1 MIISFLVG
9 YAIGYAIGCI
19 ITEICIRISSYW
31 NAKEEI
37 KRKASSE
44 INKPV
49 AVFEVFL
56 KKQGTKVDEE
66 ELEIKALDSNNN
78 EIAKIKVIAEN
89 GTNLRV
95 GQRFY

>member
-19 ITEICIRISSYW
+19 ITEICIKISSYW

-56 KKQGTKVDEE
+56 KKQGTIVDEE

-95 GQRFY
+95 GQRFC

>member
-37 KRKASSE
+37 KKKTD
-44 INKPV
+44 INEK
-49 AVFEVFL
+49 EKINDL
-56 KKQGTKVDEE
+56 IISKGKKTH
-66 ELEIKALDSNNN
+66 
-78 EIAKIKVIAEN
+78 IKV
-89 GTNLRV
+89 NLV
-95 GQRFY
+95 K

>member
-37 KRKASSE
+37 KQKAQSQISTP
-44 INKPV
+44 ISIL
-49 AVFEVFL
+49 EVFCKEQGKSYL
-56 KKQGTKVDEE
+56 LSRLDTKKNMWYSYTEFHRTFP
-66 ELEIKALDSNNN
+66 
-78 EIAKIKVIAEN
+78 EN
-89 GTNLRV
+89 T
-95 GQRFY
+95 